1 MHTVTAAGIEL
12 TVVQLHDRRQSLA
25 APIQQWCFQSEL
37 ENYLYANWQ
46 TKGSFFKLLSRAG
59 ADGLSLCLRRKA
71 VEEGLV
77 TDAEF
82 IAMRNVVG
90 PAARAYTL
98 VPAEAIKR
106 ALMTYGKTP
115 RAEALAT
122 ALHLDPFRE
131 PDDDDEEEEEEEEE
145 DDDDAEEE
153 EEEEEEEEQDEGGD
167 VDDSDDDEEK
177 EGQGQDKE
185 DADEESGSG
194 GAEAAGG
201 SGAGPS
207 SGGAGDIY
215 PDTEEEGDGEPPN
228 VEGDATSGKAPRR
241 PVYALSEIPAKL
253 EAELASL
260 EQWRVSP
267 INVNRKGVAVM
278 ETTSEY
284 QRKNVVRFL
293 GWLVAENKLSIPT
306 LNAFGSVQIGAAVQ
320 MYVRHLVSDQGRK
333 YSSVAVYV
341 SSFVAA
347 ARFVHSRRSAV
358 SSGGQADIKPV
369 DDLKALHAQL
379 LQQARQQATYDL
391 AKPDKK
397 TLEWSDVQRTRCR
410 VEEALATLNETAP
423 PSKRRLLVRDLA
435 LMNFLTHQ
443 PPDRVGVAR
452 LLQIGGTLKREGG
465 GFQLDLSQPGD
476 HKTIAAFGPSLTTV
490 PAVIAKSLQA
500 HISFSAVPESGYVF
514 SKVGDPF
521 EPLPSDQWT
530 RLVQA
535 MFKRYSGV
543 SLAPKDLRSSHVT
556 WLKTG
561 EHDDATLRAAAQ
573 AMRHSSKT
581 QDSAAYNK
589 GKSDRLVQQAVDAAA
604 AFASQFTAG
613 EA

>member
-77 TDAEF
+77 TDTEF
-82 IAMRNVVG
+82 IAMRNVVS

-115 RAEALAT
+115 RAEALAA
-122 ALHLDPFRE
+122 ALHLDPFSE
-131 PDDDDEEEEEEEEE
+131 PDDDEEEEEEEG
-145 DDDDAEEE
+145 EEE
-153 EEEEEEEEQDEGGD
+153 EEEEEEEEQHE
-167 VDDSDDDEEK
+167 
-177 EGQGQDKE
+177 E
-185 DADEESGSG
+185 DADEESDG
-194 GAEAAGG
+194 GGGEAAGS
-201 SGAGPS
+201 SGAGT
-207 SGGAGDIY
+207 SGLGGD
-215 PDTEEEGDGEPPN
+215 PTDDACADTEEEEEDEPP
-228 VEGDATSGKAPRR
+228 VADGPIGGKAPSRST
-241 PVYALSEIPAKL
+241 YALSEIPAGL
-253 EAELASL
+253 EAELTAL

-267 INVNRKGVAVM
+267 INMSRNGTAVAS
-278 ETTSEY
+278 TTSKKEGDNIL
-284 QRKNVVRFL
+284 RLL
-293 GWLVAENKLSIPT
+293 GWLVHEKKLARPT
-306 LNAFGSVQIGAAVQ
+306 LHAFGALQIGPAVQ
-320 MYVRHLVSDQGRK
+320 LYVKFLVEVKGRK
-333 YSSVAVYV
+333 YSTIANYVASYI
-341 SSFVAA
+341 AA
-347 ARFVHSRRSAV
+347 ARFVHARHLAASAGSVTTSVRST
-358 SSGGQADIKPV
+358 KPI
-369 DDLKALHAQL
+369 DDLKSLHMQLKQQGRKEATFDITKPTNGTLDWTGVQLARCRAEKALTAL
-379 LQQARQQATYDL
+379 GEEADL
-391 AKPDKK
+391 AQRQ
-397 TLEWSDVQRTRCR
+397 ERTRD
-410 VEEALATLNETAP
+410 V
-423 PSKRRLLVRDLA
+423 A
-435 LMNFLTHQ
+435 LMMCLTHQ
-443 PPDRVGVAR
+443 PPDRVGVCR
-452 LLQIGGTLKREGG
+452 MLKLGGTLKRTPAG
-465 GFQLDLSQPGD
+465 GFVLDLSEPGD

-490 PAVIAKSLQA
+490 PEAIAKALKA
-500 HISFSAVPESGYVF
+500 HLALSAVPESGGYVF
-514 SKVGDPF
+514 SALDDPF
-521 EPLPSDQWT
+521 EPLQPFQWT
-530 RLVQA
+530 RLIQA

-543 SLAPKDLRSSHVT
+543 ALAPKDLRSSHVT

-604 AFASQFTAG
+604 SFASKFTAG